1 MNRDSIVIFVCEHG
15 AAKSIIAAT
24 YFKKLAGE
32 RGLNLRVI
40 ARGTNPDQALSQ
52 EAVTGLLADGLTPSE
67 FVPQKLSLAEAEAA
81 QQIIAFC
88 ELPVEYQEKAPIEHW
103 QDVPPVSENYEHARD
118 VIIGRISHL
127 LNK

>member
-52 EAVTGLLADGLTPSE
+52 QAVTGLHEDGLTATES
-67 FVPQKLSLAEAEAA
+67 VPQKLSLAEVESA
-81 QQIIAFC
+81 QQIITFC
-88 ELPVEYQEKAPIEHW
+88 ELPVEYEEKALIERW
-103 QDVPPVSENYEHARD
+103 ENVPPVSENY
-118 VIIGRISHL
+118 
-127 LNK
+127 